1 MTSKPKIPEDLGVK
15 IGSPKE
21 AIWTRVKDDSKQ
33 AISQGEINLIIQK
46 EILRLAEEMIK
57 KEQLKSQ
64 S

>member
-21 AIWTRVKDDSKQ
+21 AIWTRVKDEAKQ
-33 AISQGEINLIIQK
+33 QISQGEINLIIQK
-46 EILRLAEEMIK
+46 EVLRLAEEMIK